1 MENITDINYR
11 HAKRVF
17 NTSKLKNLGQYH
29 DLYDHSDILLL
40 TDIFEGFRNLS

>member
-17 NTSKLKNLGQYH
+17 NTFKLKNLGQYH